1 MHAPAC
7 LAGENPPTTS
17 NTEAASTSSLPQH
30 PAYYSFPMPKHEQQK
45 KPCMA
50 KARGWIFLAFLIGFA
65 VLSGTVLRKPIM
77 DSETWLKDQ
86 GTVGLVVFGVV
97 SWAFIMIGGSANLID
112 LISGFV
118 YGGKTGFI
126 LSYVIKLL
134 STTLAYLAGRYLF
147 HDMLMTYFF
156 KEYVWLGAMAK
167 LVEERPWQSNVLLR
181 LSVIPAAVKSY
192 GLGAIQDPPLPFF
205 TCAVVV
211 MALLSWVLTDLG
223 AKLQD
228 PADIFKAKS
237 KGSQILE
244 IVGLVSIFLVLV
256 CGAWLGRKYVRQIQA
271 EKEAEMAVVAPTTVA
286 GGSGVGTTLEEGPEA
301 EEEVLFS
308 TKDIVGTQAMPAVA

>member
-1 MHAPAC
+1 MNASSSVAG
-7 LAGENPPTTS
+7 AGETPPT
-17 NTEAASTSSLPQH
+17 TEAASTSSLPQE
-30 PAYYSFPMPKHEQQK
+30 PAYYSFPPPKHEQRK

-65 VLSGTVLRKPIM
+65 ILSGTVLKQPIM
-77 DSETWLKDQ
+77 DSEEWLKDQ
-86 GTVGLVVFGVV
+86 GTVGLLVFGVV
-97 SWAFIMIGGSANLID
+97 GWAFIMIGGSANLID

-118 YGGKTGFI
+118 YGGKTGFV

-147 HDMLMTYFF
+147 RDMLMTYFF
-156 KEYVWLGAMAK
+156 KEYVWLAAMAK
-167 LVEERPWQSNVLLR
+167 LVEERPWQSNILLR

-205 TCAVVV
+205 TCALVV

-256 CGAWLGRKYVRQIQA
+256 CGAWFGRKYVRAIQA
-271 EKEAEMAVVAPTTVA
+271 EKEAEMAVVVPTTISGA
-286 GGSGVGTTLEEGPEA
+286 GGVGTSLEEGPEA

-308 TKDIVGTQAMPAVA
+308 SKDIVGTQPTPAVA